1 MKKLL
6 VGYTYMKDIYSQEI
20 KKYKENNTNKIMR
33 YLFLT
38 NQRKSNKKKI
48 YYIILY
54 FYFVDR
60 GIEPPIAGEPRT
72 PESFRFFFPL

>member
-1 MKKLL
+1 
-6 VGYTYMKDIYSQEI
+6 
-20 KKYKENNTNKIMR
+20 MR

-72 PESFRFFFPL
+72 PESFRFFFSFMNLNFYCFFAKILVFAIVVHMVSQYHKY

>member
-1 MKKLL
+1 
-6 VGYTYMKDIYSQEI
+6 
-20 KKYKENNTNKIMR
+20 MR

-72 PESFRFFFPL
+72 PESFRFFFFLYEFKLLLFFFAKILVFAIVVHMVSQYHKY